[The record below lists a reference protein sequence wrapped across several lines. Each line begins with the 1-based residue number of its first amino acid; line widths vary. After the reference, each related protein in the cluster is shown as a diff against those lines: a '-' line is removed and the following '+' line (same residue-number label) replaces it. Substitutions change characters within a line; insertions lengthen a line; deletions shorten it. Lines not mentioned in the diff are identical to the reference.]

1 MASGAPPQDPPLEA
15 RPGPRPRR
23 RARRRHNP
31 WVDRLLWTG
40 GAICA
45 LLFVLG
51 LVGQQRMVARLA
63 GEVAQLRQQQAVPAA
78 PATASA
84 MASAMAGQAW
94 RPGAVALATPA
105 SIAPQPTA
113 TLAHSALQTLQTP
126 CPDVAAALAQY
137 QRQFLAPMHYWG
149 VHALRDLPSQ
159 RVTYLFAGPDAATA
173 VSVFPRAQHLV
184 LVANQTLEP
193 AGAPS
198 PAASVLAAECQIWRF
213 FARMGYFRTHDLDG
227 RGGQRPRVAA
237 LLMQGLELADVRVT
251 AAEYLSLDA
260 SGEIA
265 PALLPVGHRPFGIRF
280 HAIRPDGSRVAVDYV
295 TIDLS
300 DTALRRNEAQAA
312 ALKQLLTSTV
322 LMKAASHLPQEPAFG
337 QVARWTAERAPAVV
351 QDETGLAVQSL
362 RAHFK
367 LRYYGQFTQAHTLW
381 RGKASTQA
389 LMADVAASEVEPLLF
404 TFGYEKPA
412 GSLVMVGR
420 RLDAGT
426 VPATP
431 ALAVHQR

>member
-1 MASGAPPQDPPLEA
+1 MASGTPPEEPPLEA

-23 RARRRHNP
+23 RSRRRHNP
-31 WVDRLLWTG
+31 WVDRLLWVG
-40 GAICA
+40 GALCA
-45 LLFVLG
+45 LLFAVG
-51 LVGQQRMVARLA
+51 LYGQQRMVSRMA
-63 GEVAQLRQQQAVPAA
+63 GEVAQLRQQQAVPPGTDPLASA
-78 PATASA
+78 PAGLSPGSGPQAPTA
-84 MASAMAGQAW
+84 
-94 RPGAVALATPA
+94 LA

-113 TLAHSALQTLQTP
+113 TLAPAALKALQTP
-126 CPDVAAALAQY
+126 CPEVVPALAQY

-149 VHALRDLPSQ
+149 VHALRDLPAQ

-193 AGAPS
+193 AGAP
-198 PAASVLAAECQIWRF
+198 PPPGSVLAAECQIWRF

-237 LLMQGLELADVRVT
+237 LLMQGLELADLRVS

-260 SGEIA
+260 TGEIS
-265 PALLPVGHRPFGIRF
+265 PALLPEGQRPFGIRF
-280 HAIRPDGSRVAVDYV
+280 HANRPDGSRVAVDYV

-300 DTALRRNEAQAA
+300 DGALRRQEASAA

-322 LMKAASHLPQEPAFG
+322 LMKAASHLPQEPSFG
-337 QVARWTAERAPAVV
+337 LVAAWTAERAPAVV
-351 QDETGLAVQSL
+351 QDETGLAVQDL
-362 RAHFK
+362 RAHFS

-381 RGKASTQA
+381 RGKASAQA
-389 LMADVAASEVEPLLF
+389 LEADVAASEVEPLLF

-420 RLDAGT
+420 RLAGAG
-426 VPATP
+426 PATP
-431 ALAVHQR
+431 SLAVHQR

>member
-1 MASGAPPQDPPLEA
+1 VASGTPPDDLPLEA

-23 RARRRHNP
+23 RSRRRHNP
-31 WVDRLLWTG
+31 WVDRLLWAG
-40 GAICA
+40 GALCA
-45 LLFVLG
+45 LLFALG
-51 LVGQQRMVARLA
+51 LYGQQRVVARMA
-63 GEVAQLRQQQAVPAA
+63 DEVAQLRQQQAVPAA
-78 PATASA
+78 AALASA
-84 MASAMAGQAW
+84 SAAQPARPGQASS
-94 RPGAVALATPA
+94 T
-105 SIAPQPTA
+105 APVSMAPRPTA
-113 TLAHSALQTLQTP
+113 TLAPSALKALQTP
-126 CPDVAAALAQY
+126 CQDVVPALAQY

-149 VHALRDLPSQ
+149 VHALRDLPAQ

-198 PAASVLAAECQIWRF
+198 PAASVLASECQIWRF

-237 LLMQGLELADVRVT
+237 LLMQGLELADLRVS

-260 SGEIA
+260 QGDIS
-265 PALLPVGHRPFGIRF
+265 PALLPEGQRPFGIRF
-280 HAIRPDGSRVAVDYV
+280 HASRPDGSRVAVDYV

-300 DTALRRNEAQAA
+300 DAALRRNEAQAA

-322 LMKAASHLPQEPAFG
+322 LMKAASHLPQEPSFSL
-337 QVARWTAERAPAVV
+337 VAGWTAQRAPAVV
-351 QDETGLAVQSL
+351 QDETGLSVQDL
-362 RAHFK
+362 RAHFN

-381 RGKASTQA
+381 QGKASAQA
-389 LMADVAASEVEPLLF
+389 LKTDVAASEVEPLLF

-412 GSLVMVGR
+412 GSLVVVGR
-420 RLDAGT
+420 RLGGGAG
-426 VPATP
+426 PATP
-431 ALAVHQR
+431 SLAVHQR